1 MKNKLILSILAVV
14 GLAAGA
20 SQAQTLPP
28 VTFVDVATLGDGVTE
43 ITTTG
48 TTKVPATKLTRN
60 QRWTRDRVYILS
72 QTIVVPDAVT
82 LTIEPGTLIRAERT
96 SRTASP
102 SAQAAVTPADPGS
115 LVVARGGKLIAVGT
129 ADAPIIFTSI
139 DDVNV
144 PGGAATI
151 PPMENKGI
159 AAGGDIVN
167 GQRILR
173 LNYNPDSG
181 TPGVGLYTISGGTL
195 NTATGGVVGYNKTWQ
210 EGADSAFLHEGRW
223 GGIVLCGKATL
234 VQGYSSGVNALT
246 DTGVVDGYAS
256 SGAGKSETPTLN
268 PTSGAISSG
277 AAKGTLQVEG
287 MAGFSG
293 FSYGGGD
300 DDLDNSG
307 TLRFISNRY
316 GGFVIASGKELNS
329 YSFYGVGRNTT
340 LEFLEGFNNA
350 DDDFEFWGGSV
361 GMRYSLSVFAGD
373 DGLDTD
379 CGFLGAI
386 QYFVQIQNNG
396 IGENGTALSGRSAT
410 NYGDSL
416 TENDGPESNNSA
428 VPYST
433 YTLANATLIGR
444 GYGAA
449 SYSGGPFAGPN
460 FKDNAGART
469 FNSLIMDNPHGA
481 VYIMD
486 RKAANTAVSADGD
499 SAINR
504 FTGTRTTG
512 AGGFDAAGRDSS
524 LTAADSGLPSGPDG
538 VYNNCWF
545 FRNGYADTTAAG
557 IDGMHASLANFK
569 ADYDNGGLAAASKG
583 QMFPS
588 SGNNN
593 ERGASSGATFRANT
607 SDVIAELER
616 DTNYNSFNV
625 NPGVVVDPYHRLSGI
640 NLKVTGDA
648 KNLVNSALPTY
659 RGINNDA
666 TFVGAVRD
674 NMWMRGWTMADQ
686 LNVFS
691 GSVII
696 PEVVLS
702 ADANNKPQITFG
714 VKNGEKY
721 VVEYSTDN
729 KSYTKVTT
737 VSATRDGSE
746 TVTDT
751 LRTVGSGLLFYRVIA
766 L

>member
-1 MKNKLILSILAVV
+1 MNNKIILSLTLAL
-14 GLAAGA
+14 GIFA
-20 SQAQTLPP
+20 SHKSDAQTLGAT
-28 VTFVDVATLGDGVTE
+28 TFVDVATLGTGVTE
-43 ITTTG
+43 LSSSG
-48 TTKVPATKLTRN
+48 SVPVAAAKLTTN

-72 QTIVVPDAVT
+72 QTIVVPSGVT

-96 SRTASP
+96 SRTPSPASE
-102 SAQAAVTPADPGS
+102 AAVTPADPGC

-144 PGGAATI
+144 PGGAATV
-151 PPMENKGI
+151 PPMENKGKV
-159 AAGGDIVN
+159 ATGDIIN
-167 GQRILR
+167 GERTLR
-173 LNYNPDSG
+173 LNYNHDTG

-195 NTATGGVVGYNKTWQ
+195 NTGVGGVVSYDKTWQ
-210 EGADSAFLHEGRW
+210 AGADSAFLHEGRW
-223 GGIVLCGKATL
+223 GGIVLCGKGTL
-234 VQGYSSGVNALT
+234 NAGYDSGVNART
-246 DTGVVDGYAS
+246 DTGVVDGFAGGGVGAS
-256 SGAGKSETPTLN
+256 YTPTLS
-268 PTSGAISSG
+268 PTTGLVTSTKAL
-277 AAKGTLQVEG
+277 GTLQVEG
-287 MAGFSG
+287 MAGFAG

-300 DDLDNSG
+300 DDLDTSG
-307 TLRFISNRY
+307 ALRFISNRY

-329 YSFYGVGRNTT
+329 YSFYGVGSNTV
-340 LEFLEGFNNA
+340 LEFLEGFNNQ
-350 DDDFEFWGGSV
+350 DDDFEFWGGSPT
-361 GMRYSLSVFAGD
+361 MRYAMSAFAGD

-396 IGENGTALSGRSAT
+396 IGVNGTSLSGRPAT

-416 TENDGPESNNSA
+416 TESDGPEGHNSA

-460 FKDNAGART
+460 YKDNAGART

-486 RKAANTAVSADGD
+486 RKTVGTAVSSAGD
-499 SAINR
+499 SSINR

-512 AGGFDAAGRDSS
+512 AGGFDAAGRASDLTTPDSS
-524 LTAADSGLPSGPDG
+524 FPSGPDG

-557 IDGMHASLANFK
+557 IEGKHSTMANFK
-569 ADYDNGGLAAASKG
+569 TEYDSGLVAATSG

-607 SDVIAELER
+607 ADVITEL
-616 DTNYNSFNV
+616 TKASNYNSFNV
-625 NPGVVVDPYHRLSGI
+625 NPGVVVDPFHRISGI
-640 NLKVTGDA
+640 NLASARDLA
-648 KNLVNSALPTY
+648 NSALPTY
-659 RGINNDA
+659 RKINSDA
-666 TFVGAVRD
+666 TFVGAVRH

-686 LNVFS
+686 LGVFS
-691 GSVII
+691 GSQIN
-696 PEVVLS
+696 PEVVLTV
-702 ADANNKPQITFG
+702 DASSKPVITFG
-714 VKNGEKY
+714 ADSGKKY

-729 KSYTKVTT
+729 KTYTKVET
-737 VSATRDGSE
+737 VEATETGNK

-751 LRTVGSGLLFYRVIA
+751 LRTVGSGLLLYRVIA

>member
-20 SQAQTLPP
+20 SEAQTLPP

-43 ITTTG
+43 ITSTG
-48 TTKVPATKLTRN
+48 TTKVNATKLTRN

-96 SRTASP
+96 SRAAST
-102 SAQAAVTPADPGS
+102 SAQAAVTPADPGC

-139 DDVNV
+139 DDPNV

-159 AAGGDIVN
+159 TAAGDIIN
-167 GQRILR
+167 GQRNLR
-173 LNYNPDSG
+173 LGYNHDSG
-181 TPGVGLYTISGGTL
+181 TPGQGLYTISGGTL
-195 NTATGGVVGYNKTWQ
+195 NTAPGGVLGYGKTWQ

-234 VQGYSSGVNALT
+234 VYGYSSGVNALT
-246 DTGVVDGYAS
+246 DTDVVGGYAS
-256 SGAGKSETPTLN
+256 GGVGKSETPALN

-277 AAKGTLQVEG
+277 AAVGTLQVEG
-287 MAGFSG
+287 MAGFTG

-396 IGENGTALSGRSAT
+396 IGANGTALSGRSPT

-486 RKAANTAVSADGD
+486 RLSTGLSSDGN
-499 SAINR
+499 SSINR
-504 FTGTRTTG
+504 FTGTRTG
-512 AGGFDAAGRDSS
+512 GGFDAAGRADD
-524 LTAADSGLPSGPDG
+524 LTTGDTGNPSGPDG

-545 FRNGYADTTAAG
+545 FRNGYADTSAAG
-557 IDGMHASLANFK
+557 IEGMHSSFSNFK
-569 ADYDNGGLAAASKG
+569 ADYDAGGLAAATEG

-588 SGNNN
+588 SGNNS
-593 ERGASSGATFRANT
+593 ERGASGTSTFRANNAA
-607 SDVIAELER
+607 VIAEL
-616 DTNYNSFNV
+616 TKNSNYNSFNV

-666 TFVGAVRD
+666 KFVGAVRD

-696 PEVVLS
+696 PDVVVS
-702 ADANNKPQITFG
+702 ADANSKPQITFG
-714 VKNGEKY
+714 VTDGEMY
-721 VVEYSTDN
+721 VVEYSADN
-729 KSYTKVTT
+729 RTYTKVRT
-737 VSATRDGSE
+737 VKATSDGTE

-751 LRTVGSGLLFYRVIA
+751 LRTVGSGLLFYRVIV

>member
-1 MKNKLILSILAVV
+1 MNNKLILSLTLAL
-14 GLAAGA
+14 GIFASHKSDAQSLGA
-20 SQAQTLPP
+20 T
-28 VTFVDVATLGDGVTE
+28 TFVDVATLGTGVTE
-43 ITTTG
+43 LTSTG
-48 TTKVPATKLTRN
+48 SVPVAAAKLTTN

-72 QTIVVPDAVT
+72 QTIVVPDGVT

-96 SRTASP
+96 SRTPSP
-102 SAQAAVTPADPGS
+102 TSEAAVTPADPGS

-144 PGGAATI
+144 PGGAATV
-151 PPMENKGI
+151 PPMENKGKV
-159 AAGGDIVN
+159 ATGDIIN
-167 GQRILR
+167 GERTLR
-173 LNYNPDSG
+173 LGYNPDTG

-195 NTATGGVVGYNKTWQ
+195 NTGVGGVVSYDKTWRA
-210 EGADSAFLHEGRW
+210 GADSAFLHEGRW
-223 GGIVLCGKATL
+223 GGIVLCGKGTL
-234 VQGYSSGVNALT
+234 VKNYASGVNALT
-246 DTGVVDGYAS
+246 DTGVVNGYAS
-256 SGAGKSETPTLN
+256 GGAGKSETPVLS
-268 PTSGAISSG
+268 PTSGSISSG
-277 AAKGTLQVEG
+277 TQKGTLQVEG
-287 MAGFSG
+287 MAGFAG

-300 DDLDNSG
+300 DDLDTSG
-307 TLRFISNRY
+307 ALRFVSNRY
-316 GGFVIASGKELNS
+316 GGFIIASGKELNS
-329 YSFYGVGRNTT
+329 YSFYGVGSNTV
-340 LEFLEGFNNA
+340 LEFLEGFNNQ
-350 DDDFEFWGGSV
+350 DDDFEFWGGSPS
-361 GMRYSLSVFAGD
+361 MRYAMSAFAGD

-396 IGENGTALSGRSAT
+396 IGVNGTSLSGRPAT
-410 NYGDSL
+410 NFGDSL
-416 TENDGPESNNSA
+416 TENDGPEGHNSA

-486 RKAANTAVSADGD
+486 RKTVGTAVSSAGD
-499 SAINR
+499 SSINR
-504 FTGTRTTG
+504 FTGTRTG
-512 AGGFDAAGRDSS
+512 GGFDAAGRASD
-524 LTAADSGLPSGPDG
+524 LTTPDTGNPAGPDG

-557 IDGMHASLANFK
+557 IDGKHSSLENFK
-569 ADYDNGGLAAASKG
+569 TEYDSGLVAATSG

-588 SGNNN
+588 SGNNS
-593 ERGASSGATFRANT
+593 ERGASGTTTFRANT
-607 SDVIAELER
+607 GDVITEL
-616 DTNYNSFNV
+616 TKAGNYNSFNV
-625 NPGVVVDPYHRLSGI
+625 NPGVVVDPFHRISGI
-640 NLKVTGDA
+640 NLASARDLA
-648 KNLVNSALPTY
+648 NSALPSY

-666 TFVGAVRD
+666 TFVGAVRH

-686 LNVFS
+686 LGVFS
-691 GSVII
+691 GSAIN

-702 ADANNKPQITFG
+702 VDTNSKPVITFG
-714 VKNGEKY
+714 ADSGKKY

-729 KSYTKVTT
+729 KTYSKVQT
-737 VSATRDGSE
+737 VEATE
-746 TVTDT
+746 TGNKSVTDS
-751 LRTVGSGLLFYRVIA
+751 LRTVGSGLLLYRVIT